1 MYKNCV
7 NLFARTKSQSRQSA
21 IEMKQTHYF
30 KDKISLTFSLTGQY
44 LSKSLQIVVN
54 TIIQNVAPCK
64 QELSIFENFRN
75 L

>member
-1 MYKNCV
+1 
-7 NLFARTKSQSRQSA
+7 
-21 IEMKQTHYF
+21 MKQTHYF